1 MFDNVIRKYTYLKVP
16 TGALKVGIFPYYVI
30 RHGLTILLVGS
41 LIITVHH
48 RPVNNVIHVHDEPS
62 T

>member
-1 MFDNVIRKYTYLKVP
+1 MSDNVIRNYTYLKVSY
-16 TGALKVGIFPYYVI
+16 TGVLKVGICPYYVI
-30 RHGLTILLVGS
+30 RHGGTILLFGS

-48 RPVNNVIHVHDEPS
+48 INNVIHVHDEPS